1 MRFAIDD
8 VEHCYP
14 ELDALLMERMPR
26 PIEREQMV
34 PMRVDWLAFRRLES
48 AGGIVLVTARDD
60 EYGGR
65 LLGFVLY
72 LVVPNLH
79 HIGTTLAACD
89 FLVVDIEARG
99 LGVAANLMKTAEPVL
114 RERGVDIVTHSFCVC
129 YDTQPLFPKR
139 GYALMEQLYMKEL
152 K

>member
-14 ELDALLMERMPR
+14 ELDALLMDRMPR
-26 PIEREQMV
+26 PIERETMM
-34 PMRVDWLAFRRLES
+34 PMRVDWFAFIRLS
-48 AGGIVLVTARDD
+48 TAGCVVLVTARDD

-79 HIGTTLAACD
+79 RIGTTLAACD

-99 LGVAANLMKTAEPVL
+99 LGVAANLMKTAEPIL
-114 RERGVDIVTHSFCVC
+114 RERGANLITHQFCVC
-129 YDTQPLFPKR
+129 YDTEPLFPKQ
-139 GYALMEQLYMKEL
+139 GYALIEQSYAKEL
-152 K
+152 M